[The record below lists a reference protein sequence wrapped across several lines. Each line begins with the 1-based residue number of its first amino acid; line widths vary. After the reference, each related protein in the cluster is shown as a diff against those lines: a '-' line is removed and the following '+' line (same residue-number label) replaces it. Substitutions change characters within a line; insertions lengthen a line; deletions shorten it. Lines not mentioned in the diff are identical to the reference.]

1 MPELPEVE
9 TTVLDLKRKVLQ
21 RTFLNIWTDAPNLIR
36 RPKLEEFKKRIRGKK
51 IEDIKRRGKFI
62 IFYLSG
68 NERLLIHQ
76 KLTGHLLVGHWKKEK
91 GKWVPQDKGPLEDP
105 MNQFIHI
112 IFFLDND
119 LMLALSDLRK
129 FARVELLTE
138 KEMEE
143 LEDLK
148 KLGPDPLSKNF
159 TLKKFQE
166 IIKSQKR
173 KIKQVL
179 MDQKLI
185 SGIGNIY
192 SDEILFRAKVHPFRP
207 ANKLK
212 LEEIKRIY
220 TYIKSVLRQA
230 IKLGGE
236 SISDYRRPN
245 GTKGGFD
252 KERKVYRREGQPCY
266 ICGTKIEKRK
276 IGSRSTYFCPKCQKL

>member
-21 RTFLNIWTDAPNLIR
+21 RTFLDIWTDAPKLIKKPNLT
-36 RPKLEEFKKRIRGKK
+36 EFKRRLKDKK
-51 IEDIKRRGKFI
+51 IEDIKRKGKFI
-62 IFYLSG
+62 IFYLSC
-68 NERLLIHQ
+68 NERLLVHQ
-76 KLTGHLLVGHWKKEK
+76 KLTGHLLVGQWKKEK
-91 GKWVPQDKGPLEDP
+91 GKWVPQSKGLLEDP
-105 MNQFIHI
+105 MNRFIHI
-112 IFFLDND
+112 IFFLDNG

-129 FARVELLTE
+129 FARIELLT
-138 KEMEE
+138 KEE
-143 LEDLK
+143 LDNLK
-148 KLGPDPLSKNF
+148 DIQELGLDPLDKNF

-166 IIKSQKR
+166 IIKGQKR

-192 SDEILFRAKVHPFRP
+192 SDEILFRARVHPFKP
-207 ANKLK
+207 ANKLNPN
-212 LEEIKRIY
+212 EIKEIY
-220 TYIKSVLRQA
+220 ANIKSVLKRA

-236 SISDYRRPN
+236 SISDYRRPD
-245 GTKGGFD
+245 GSKGNFD

-266 ICGTKIEKRK
+266 VCGTKIERKK